1 MELFGKF
8 HETIFLKSDS
18 NLEKNINELKEIRN
32 TLHDTSK
39 IDKDIKLLEIGLQGE
54 KEIEFELKN
63 ANIGMYVLHD
73 INIEF
78 EDLKAQIDY
87 IIVTKAYTYL
97 VECKNMIGN
106 ITINE
111 NGEFK
116 RAYNYNGEKI
126 VEGIYSPYRQALRHK
141 EVLKKIWLSKHNKI
155 SAYLWEKSFDRNY
168 KPLVV
173 LTNSKGLLNMRY
185 APKEI
190 KNATIRSDAL
200 IEYIKKDIAKY
211 DKNSC
216 FSKKSMES
224 WAQSILNRNVSNNNL
239 DLTKYKNDDINKNLL
254 TEKLKEYRRNKAKNK
269 NIPAYYIFTD
279 NEMEQIIK
287 LHPKN
292 YDELA
297 KSNIL
302 NQTKLKFHGA
312 EIIKVINNN

>member
-1 MELFGKF
+1 MILFDNF
-8 HETIFLKSDS
+8 HETIFLKSSS
-18 NLEKNINELKEIRN
+18 NLEKDINELKGIRKTLSN
-32 TLHDTSK
+32 TYQ
-39 IDKDIKLLEIGLQGE
+39 IDKDIKLLETGLQGE

-87 IIVTKAYTYL
+87 VIVTKAYTYL

-116 RAYNYNGEKI
+116 REYNYNGEKI
-126 VEGIYSPYRQALRHK
+126 IEGIYSPYRQALRHK
-141 EVLKKIWLSKHNKI
+141 EVLKKIWLSNHNKI

-173 LTNSKGLLNMRY
+173 LTNSKGLTNMRY

-190 KNATIRSDAL
+190 KDITIRSDAL
-200 IEYIKKDIAKY
+200 IEYIKKDIAKC
-211 DKNSC
+211 DKNLYS
-216 FSKKSMES
+216 SKKSMES
-224 WAQSILNRNVSNNNL
+224 WARSILNKNVSYSKHNL
-239 DLTKYKNDDINKNLL
+239 EKYKNEDINKNLL
-254 TEKLKEYRRNKAKNK
+254 IEKLKEYRRNKAKDK

-279 NEMEQIIK
+279 KELEQIIM
-287 LHPKN
+287 LLPKT
-292 YDELA
+292 YKDLE

-302 NQTKLKFHGA
+302 NQTKLKFHGT
-312 EIIKVINNN
+312 EIIKIINTI